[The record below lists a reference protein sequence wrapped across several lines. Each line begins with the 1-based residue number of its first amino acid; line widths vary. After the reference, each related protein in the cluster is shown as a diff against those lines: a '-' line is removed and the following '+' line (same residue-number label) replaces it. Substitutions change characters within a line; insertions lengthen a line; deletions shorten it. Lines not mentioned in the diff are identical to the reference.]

1 MPCLLGYRSPL
12 RWLLFSALLITAPL
26 AAADRPELER
36 VVLQLAWYHQFQFAG
51 YYAAKHQGYFREAGF
66 EVEIRHGGHDSYGRP
81 IDPIEDV
88 VFGRA
93 DFGVSRSDL
102 LIYHSHG
109 LPVVVLA
116 NIMQRSP
123 LVFLTLEEHG
133 FTRLEEVGERPIS
146 VTLPDVD
153 TRLSAETLASFHRA
167 GLDLAQLNNH
177 TPSWKLE
184 DLLDGTTQLMPGY
197 LTDAPYFLEAFGAEP
212 VTITP
217 ESYGIDFYGDLLFT
231 RTSMLEDRP
240 ERVEAFRNAA
250 LRGWAYALDNV
261 EEVAELITEYYPTRS
276 PLYDIHFL
284 HHEAEKLRSLMQP
297 ELIEIGYINPSRWEN
312 IADVYLE
319 LDMIEHY
326 DLEGFLYQPP
336 ADPDGADLKRL
347 GRWALGGS
355 ALLLLAIALAS
366 YLLMIN
372 RQLRHEVTR
381 RHKAEEALRELAE
394 KDGLTGIDNRRLFE
408 EHLQQCFAYARRHK
422 QPLTLIMFDVDHFK
436 QVNDSH
442 GHLAGDRVLVEIAR
456 ITQQELR
463 TEDHFA
469 RYGGEEFAVLL
480 PNTDHGEALQVAE
493 RIWRANRQHQ
503 VTSDAGPIGYSL
515 SLGVASLDE
524 SDRTPHD
531 VVKRADERL
540 YQAKRQGRDCYFGAA
555 DYAASK

>member
-1 MPCLLGYRSPL
+1 MPSLLGHRSLL
-12 RWLLFSALLITAPL
+12 RWLLSSALLITAPL
-26 AAADRPELER
+26 VAADESDLEH
-36 VVLQLAWYHQFQFAG
+36 VTLQLAWYHQFQSAG

-66 EVEIRHGGHDSYGRP
+66 EVELRHGGHDDYGRP
-81 IDPIEDV
+81 IDPVEDV

-102 LIYHSHG
+102 LLYHSQG
-109 LPVVVLA
+109 LPVVILA

-123 LVFLTLEEHG
+123 LVFLTLEEYG
-133 FTRLEEVGERPIS
+133 FSRLEDIGERPIS

-153 TRLSAETLASFHRA
+153 ARLSAETLASFHRA
-167 GLDLAQLNNH
+167 GLDLEQLNNQA
-177 TPSWKLE
+177 PSWELE
-184 DLLDGTTQLMPGY
+184 DLLNGTTQLMPGY
-197 LTDAPYFLEAFGAEP
+197 LTDAPYFLEAFGADP
-212 VTITP
+212 VTISP

-231 RTSMLEDRP
+231 RAALLEDRP
-240 ERVEAFRNAA
+240 ERVEAFRDAA

-261 EEVAELITEYYPTRS
+261 EEVAELITQYYPTRNAR
-276 PLYDIHFL
+276 YDIHFL
-284 HHEAEKLRSLMQP
+284 RHEANKLRSLMQP
-297 ELIEIGYINPSRWEN
+297 ELIEIGYINPSRWEA
-312 IADVYLE
+312 IAEVYLE
-319 LDMIEHY
+319 LGMIEGY

-336 ADPDGADLKRL
+336 ADNRGADLQRL
-347 GRWALGGS
+347 MHVALGGGT
-355 ALLLLAIALAS
+355 LLLLVIALAS

-372 RQLRHEVTR
+372 RQLRREVTR

-408 EHLQQCFAYARRHK
+408 EHLQQCFAHARRHK

-442 GHLAGDRVLVEIAR
+442 GHLAGDRVLIEITQ

-480 PNTDHGEALQVAE
+480 PGTDHAKGLLVAE
-493 RIWRANRQHQ
+493 RIWQANRNHQ
-503 VTSDAGPIGYSL
+503 VASDAGPICYSL

-524 SDRTPHD
+524 RDRSPHD
-531 VVKRADERL
+531 LVRRADERL
-540 YQAKRQGRDCYFGAA
+540 YQAKHQGRDCYFGAA
-555 DYAASK
+555 NHLVSK